1 MLQNLAETFADNWA
15 YLRAELHWLDRL
27 LMAAVARQRKDS
39 KELDRLS
46 QSRADRV
53 TSHWWKGVIALDCDI
68 PHDEVRKP
76 QRQTK
81 ISYQQQ
87 LDMRILASV
96 QQGVALGLP
105 QLRDRLKLSSFEKNL
120 VVLAIAPEINRRYAR
135 LYRYLQG
142 EDAVVS
148 DLPTIDLAL
157 RLLCRTDSEWRTA
170 RTCLT
175 ATLLRQHG
183 LLRLLPIE
191 AETLLSQSIQ
201 LDHACLNYLLAE
213 QPLTSTLDAL
223 LQPCS
228 IVLPSQTAS
237 CNWNQLVLPPALL
250 DVLQQIVDRQ
260 QTESQLAAWGF
271 PALNNTVLN
280 NTALLTGAAGTGK
293 TLAANAIAHA
303 LQVPLVFLDLACVE
317 PEADAQLLDAIATQA
332 PTVLLIA
339 SAHLWFGRTPRVTQ
353 AALMQFLQQRRGIT
367 LLETRSSQPIRPYWQ
382 QQIRTLT
389 LPLPSRSDRQRLWQQ
404 AFPPEISI
412 DPNLPWS
419 RLAQW
424 PLSGGEIN
432 KIAHEAAV
440 NLARSTEPCLRLHH
454 IESARHS

>member
-1 MLQNLAETFADNWA
+1 MLHNLAETFADNWA

-27 LMAAVARQRKDS
+27 LMAAVARQRQDNKD
-39 KELDRLS
+39 LDRLS

-53 TSHWWKGVIALDCDI
+53 TSHWWKGVIALDCEI
-68 PHDEVRKP
+68 SHDEVRKP
-76 QRQTK
+76 QRQPK
-81 ISYQQQ
+81 INYQQQ
-87 LDMRILASV
+87 LDMRILASA

-105 QLRDRLKLSSFEKNL
+105 QLRDCLKLSNFEKNL

-142 EDAVVS
+142 EDAVAS

-183 LLRLLPIE
+183 LLRLLPSE

-201 LDHACLNYLLAE
+201 LDRACVDYLLAE
-213 QPLTSTLDAL
+213 QPLTSALDAL
-223 LQPCS
+223 LQPRS
-228 IVLPSQTAS
+228 IALPYQTAS
-237 CNWNQLVLPPALL
+237 CDWSQLVLPPTLL
-250 DVLQQIVDRQ
+250 DALQQIVHQQ
-260 QTESQLAAWGF
+260 QTRSQLAAWGF

-280 NTALLTGAAGTGK
+280 NTVLLTGAAGTGK
-293 TLAANAIAHA
+293 TLVANAIAHA
-303 LQVPLVFLDLACVE
+303 LQTPLISIDLACVE
-317 PEADAQLLDAIATQA
+317 PEADAQLLDAITTQA

-339 SAHLWFGRTPRVTQ
+339 SAHLWFGRTTRVAQ
-353 AALMQFLQQRRGIT
+353 ATLTQFLRQRTGVT
-367 LLETRSSQPIRPYWQ
+367 LLETRSTQPIRPYWQ
-382 QQIRTLT
+382 QQISTLT

-404 AFPPEISI
+404 AFPPEVPI
-412 DPNLPWS
+412 DANLSWS

-424 PLSGGEIN
+424 PLSGGEIGR
-432 KIAHEAAV
+432 IAHAAAV
-440 NLARSTEPCLRLHH
+440 NLARSAEPYLKLHH
-454 IESARHS
+454 IEQARHG